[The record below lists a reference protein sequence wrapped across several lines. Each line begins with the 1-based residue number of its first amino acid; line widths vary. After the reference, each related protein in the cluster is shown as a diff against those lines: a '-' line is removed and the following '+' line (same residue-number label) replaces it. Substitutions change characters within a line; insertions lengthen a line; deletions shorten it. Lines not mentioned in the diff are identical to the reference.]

1 MLPATPPPAG
11 PDDEYIPLKE
21 KKKMMNILPIGFSI
35 FL

>member
-11 PDDEYIPLKE
+11 PDDEYIPLK
-21 KKKMMNILPIGFSI
+21 KKKMMNILPIDFSI